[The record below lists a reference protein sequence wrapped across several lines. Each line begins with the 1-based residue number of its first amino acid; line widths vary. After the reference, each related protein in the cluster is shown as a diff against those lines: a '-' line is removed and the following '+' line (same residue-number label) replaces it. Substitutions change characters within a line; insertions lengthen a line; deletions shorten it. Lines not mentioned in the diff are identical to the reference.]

1 MNISAL
7 TLCGFGV
14 SNYYNKVKFVLL
26 EKGIAFEESTVY
38 VGDTDPACSP
48 LGKVPYLL
56 TPQGP
61 LSESAVIVEY
71 LEQLQPQPALLPA
84 EPYAVAKVREI
95 STYIELHLEL
105 EARKLYPQAFFGG
118 KVSQEVSDRTAK
130 VLRKHI
136 AAFTALA
143 KFSPYVAGDTFTL
156 ADCAAAVHL
165 PVISMATRQMY
176 GEDFLQHLPIKSYLA
191 NLSERPAMQRV
202 NADRKAANQAFADR
216 MAAAVRTSTP

>member
-1 MNISAL
+1 ML

-14 SNYYNKVKFVLL
+14 SNYYNKVKFALL
-26 EKGIAFEESTVY
+26 EKGIAFEESTTY
-38 VGDTDPACSP
+38 VGETDPACSP

-71 LEQLQPQPALLPA
+71 LEQLQPQPALLPSDA
-84 EPYAVAKVREI
+84 YAAAKVREI

-118 KVSQEVSDRTAK
+118 TVQQDVIDRTAK
-130 VLRKHI
+130 ALRKHI
-136 AAFTALA
+136 AAFSTLA
-143 KFSPYVAGDTFTL
+143 KFSPYVAGNTFSL

-176 GEDFLQHLPIKSYLA
+176 GEDFLQDLPLKAYLA
-191 NLSERPAMQRV
+191 TLAERPAMQRV
-202 NADRKAANQAFADR
+202 SADRKAANQAFAER
-216 MAAAVRTSTP
+216 VAQARAARNN